1 MGVGVRIQGSAAG
14 VHACMCAHVSS
25 WSWRLVLT
33 AEISCDCWV
42 KLQQCR
48 TSVLTFVVLDGQI
61 APGGTYRIPFFF
73 QYIFSDGEIISQIKM
88 TNIALAEI
96 KELLK
101 QQVKTHVRQIGLRFK
116 GKKNQITV

>member
-1 MGVGVRIQGSAAG
+1 ME
-14 VHACMCAHVSS
+14 HTEY
-25 WSWRLVLT
+25 L
-33 AEISCDCWV
+33 
-42 KLQQCR
+42 
-48 TSVLTFVVLDGQI
+48 
-61 APGGTYRIPFFF
+61 FFF